1 MFFILA
7 ISAFFFNLISVACFG
22 IAGEKLTRRMREK
35 AFESIL
41 KQEMAFFDNE
51 KHSTGALTARLA
63 EDANMIKE
71 LVGKSMSTIVQTL
84 VTMISEFSFFSSFL
98 FIFTNTISY
107 SAGLTIAFCHG
118 WDLTLIV
125 LTVVPLI
132 AVAGIMQ
139 MRALTGFGS
148 QSKSAFDDASVISNE
163 AIDNIRTVLTL
174 TRETM
179 FLDAYEQGIETPYL
193 VAIKGILIGAIGY
206 GILLFAFYL

>member
-7 ISAFFFNLISVACFG
+7 IAAFFFNLISAACFG

-35 AFESIL
+35 AFEAIL

-51 KHSTGALTARLA
+51 KNSTGALSARLA
-63 EDANMIKE
+63 EDANMVKE
-71 LVGKSMSTIVQTL
+71 LVGRSMSTIVQTL
-84 VTMISEFSFFSSFL
+84 VTMISTFVYSNLL
-98 FIFTNTISY
+98 FIDTNVS
-107 SAGLTIAFCHG
+107 SLAGLTIAFCHG

-139 MRALTGFGS
+139 MRSLTGFGN
-148 QSKSAFDDASVISNE
+148 QSKSEFDDASVISNE

-179 FLDAYEQGIETPYL
+179 FLKAYEEGIEKPYVL
-193 VAIKGILIGAIGY
+193 AVKGIFIGAIGY
-206 GILLFAFYL
+206 GMCLLKFLG